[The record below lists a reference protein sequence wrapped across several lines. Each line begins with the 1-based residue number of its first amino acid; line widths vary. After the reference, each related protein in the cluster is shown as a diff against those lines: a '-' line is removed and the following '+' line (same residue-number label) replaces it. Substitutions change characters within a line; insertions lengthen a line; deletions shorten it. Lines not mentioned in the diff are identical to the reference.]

1 MTNQML
7 IIKDPVHTLG
17 VGGGQNCDQE
27 LLDISQ
33 GKKVAYK
40 IAPIGLTAIY
50 WSNSERCWETGLTY
64 RGR

>member
-33 GKKVAYK
+33 GKNVAYK

-50 WSNSERCWETGLTY
+50 
-64 RGR
+64 